1 MVESTGLAAPPLN
14 RTSSAPTAP
23 ASLSIPFLVV
33 AALLIGAGIWL
44 IFTWMLSFDWI
55 YFGGVFCL
63 AAGGL
68 MLFSPRTGLDR
79 SA

>member
-1 MVESTGLAAPPLN
+1 MAESTGLVAPPLN
-14 RTSSAPTAP
+14 RTSSPPTTP
-23 ASLSIPFLVV
+23 DLLSVPFLVV

-44 IFTWMLSFDWI
+44 IFTWILSFEWI
-55 YFGGVFCL
+55 YFSGVFCL